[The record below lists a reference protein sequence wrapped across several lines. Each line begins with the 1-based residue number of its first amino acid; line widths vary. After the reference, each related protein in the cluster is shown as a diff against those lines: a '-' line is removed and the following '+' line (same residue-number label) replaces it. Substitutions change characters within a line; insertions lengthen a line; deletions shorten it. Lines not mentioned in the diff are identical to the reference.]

1 MKRIILSWMLF
12 AGLFTT
18 AAAQNF
24 YSVKDPI
31 RLYQGDA
38 PGSEGLTHD
47 QGLTIDAM
55 GQRITVNVTEPT
67 ITPYLPAPGTKNG
80 AAIIILPGGGFK
92 MLSIAN
98 EGENPAQ
105 WFASKGFTVFLLRY
119 RTMFMGDDH
128 NTITANLGQMLGVET
143 GRTNT
148 AQDNKEGQ
156 DQSVGMLQGVDK
168 YIGQAAD
175 DARKAVEYVRTHA
188 ADYGIKPN
196 KIAMMGFSAGCRTTL
211 NVVYN
216 HQDASHPDLAVAVY
230 GQTDP
235 HDALPASPMPLF
247 ITAPEHDIYGV
258 PTSFE
263 LYRMWQQAKLPAELH
278 YFTGAPHGFGLKPD
292 GEPTNIWPKLAYNFM
307 IKTGFIDA
315 NYLE

>member
-1 MKRIILSWMLF
+1 MKRILLIFTLL
-12 AGLFTT
+12 AGLCLP
-18 AAAQNF
+18 ADAQNF
-24 YSVKDPI
+24 YSVKDPVL
-31 RLYQGDA
+31 LYQGDA
-38 PGSEGLTHD
+38 PGSEGLKHD

-55 GQRITVNVTEPT
+55 GQRITVNITEPT
-67 ITPYLPAPGTKNG
+67 LTPYLPAPGKKNG
-80 AAIIILPGGGFK
+80 ASIIILPGGGFK

-105 WFASKGFTVFLLRY
+105 WFASQGFTVFLLRY
-119 RTMFMGDDH
+119 RIMYMGDDH
-128 NTITANLGQMLGVET
+128 ATITSNLGQMLGVGT
-143 GRTNT
+143 GNRNT
-148 AQDNKEGQ
+148 AQDNKEGK
-156 DQSVGMLQGVDK
+156 DQSAGMLQGVDK
-168 YIGQAAD
+168 YIGFAAD
-175 DARKAVEYVRTHA
+175 DARKAVEYVRAHA
-188 ADYGIKPN
+188 ADYGIAPD

-216 HQDASHPDLAVAVY
+216 HQPASHPDLVLAIY

-235 HDALPASPMPLF
+235 HDALPASTMPLF
-247 ITAPEHDIYGV
+247 IAAPEHDIYGV

-307 IKTGFIDA
+307 LKTGFIQG

>member
-1 MKRIILSWMLF
+1 
-12 AGLFTT
+12 
-18 AAAQNF
+18 
-24 YSVKDPI
+24 
-31 RLYQGDA
+31 
-38 PGSEGLTHD
+38 
-47 QGLTIDAM
+47 
-55 GQRITVNVTEPT
+55 
-67 ITPYLPAPGTKNG
+67 
-80 AAIIILPGGGFK
+80 

-119 RTMFMGDDH
+119 RTMYMGDDH
-128 NTITANLGQMLGVET
+128 ATITSNLGQMLGVGT
-143 GRTNT
+143 GSNNSSRE
-148 AQDNKEGQ
+148 NKEGK
-156 DQSVGMLQGVDK
+156 DQSAGMLQGVDK

-175 DARKAVEYVRTHA
+175 DARKAVEYVRAHA
-188 ADYGIKPN
+188 ADYGIAPD

-216 HQDASHPDLAVAVY
+216 HQPASHPDLVLAIY

-247 ITAPEHDIYGV
+247 IAAPEHDIYGV

-307 IKTGFIDA
+307 LKTGFIQG